1 MLSAIQ
7 WVSLGVSDLERAL
20 ELYRDVI
27 GFRFD
32 DHYELSDTLRAF
44 WSLDSGTTGE
54 IIELSSRGYPAGRLR
69 LLALSPTPKIK
80 VRSDEQR
87 TGTDSALD
95 IGPKAIDFYVKPP
108 IDAAIGLIE
117 RAGYRARSRPIKH
130 EIDGQVSEE
139 LLFTGPDDVPLLLMI
154 GHVHKAELLRP
165 GSPESDFSEIATIS
179 IVGGEVAR
187 SRAFYRDAL
196 GLETLTDAPTAPEHR
211 DLVCDLTGV
220 PRGTDIHW
228 LLYAGAAEPSGK
240 ILVVHFGALST
251 RRLTGRMHPGH
262 LGFGLLTHVT
272 NDLDATAIRLERGG
286 FVLDAPPT
294 QIDLGPRRC
303 RALLVRGP
311 NEELLEILERR

>member
-20 ELYRDVI
+20 RLYRGVI
-27 GFRFD
+27 GFSVD
-32 DHYELSDTLRAF
+32 AEYQVSDTLRAF
-44 WSLDSGTTGE
+44 WSLPSGATGQ
-54 IIELSSRGYPAGRLR
+54 IVELSSRGYPTGRLR
-69 LLALSPTPKIK
+69 LVALSPTPTTK
-80 VRSDEQR
+80 VRSDDKR
-87 TGTDSALD
+87 TGNDSALD

-108 IDAAIGLIE
+108 IDHAIELIE
-117 RAGYRARSRPIKH
+117 RAGYTARSRPIRH

-154 GHVHKAELLRP
+154 GHVHKPELLRS
-165 GSPESDFSEIATIS
+165 GSPEGDFSEIATIS
-179 IVGGEVAR
+179 IVGGDIAR

-196 GLETLTDAPTAPEHR
+196 GLETLTDAQTAPEHR

-220 PRGTDIHW
+220 PRGTEIHW
-228 LLYAGAAEPSGK
+228 LLYAGIAEPSGK
-240 ILVVHFGALST
+240 ILVVHFGGLST

-272 NDLDATAIRLERGG
+272 NDLDAIANRLERGG
-286 FVLDAPPT
+286 FELSAVPT

-311 NEELLEILERR
+311 NEELIEIIEQR